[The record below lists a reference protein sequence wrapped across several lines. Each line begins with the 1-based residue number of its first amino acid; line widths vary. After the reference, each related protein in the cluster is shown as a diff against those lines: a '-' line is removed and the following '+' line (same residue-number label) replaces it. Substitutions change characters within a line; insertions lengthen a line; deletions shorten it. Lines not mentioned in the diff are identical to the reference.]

1 MSDAIDTI
9 LKHEGGYQADVED
22 KGNYNAKGDLVGTNY
37 GIAAKTLEE
46 YRGKSVTT
54 KDMKSLTE
62 KEARAIYEKQYSEP
76 LEKNLGISKD
86 SPYYNHI
93 LDMSVNHGYGNTVPI
108 VQRALGTKV
117 DGKAGPNTRKALQ
130 NAPEGFGEALV
141 DHRKG
146 FYEQIMKSNPD
157 MERYR
162 NGWLNRAESF
172 R

>member
-9 LKHEGGYQADVED
+9 LKHEGGFQDDKED
-22 KGNYNAKGDLVGTNY
+22 PGNYNTKGELVGTNF

-46 YRGKSVTT
+46 YRGKPVSKV
-54 KDMKSLTE
+54 DMRSLTK
-62 KEARAIYEKQYSEP
+62 KEAREIYEAQYAAP
-76 LEKNLGISKD
+76 LEKNLGITKD
-86 SPYYNHI
+86 SPYYDHI

-108 VQRALGTKV
+108 VQRALGVKV
-117 DGKAGPNTRKALQ
+117 DGKAGPATRKALRD
-130 NAPEGFGEALV
+130 ASDISGALV

-146 FYEQIMKSNPD
+146 FYEQIMKSNPE

-162 NGWLNRAESF
+162 NGWLSRAESF